1 MSQHLESPSTAVV
14 QARTMVARLELEDG
28 SVFHGKSFG
37 FPRSVSGEVVFNTG
51 MVGYPEALTDP
62 SYRGQILVLTFPLVG
77 NYGVPRT
84 RIVDGIDT
92 AFESDRI
99 QVSALVVS
107 EVTAV
112 HSHWDSQVS
121 LQKWL
126 HCESVP
132 GLSGVDTRAL
142 TRYLRERGTLL
153 GKIIVDDE
161 DVPFYD
167 PNKDDLL
174 AQVSKPERI
183 EYKRGATR
191 IVVVD
196 CGCKNSIIRNLLDRN
211 VTVIRVPF
219 DYDFLQEEANGIVIS
234 NGPGDPKVC
243 RKTIANVRR
252 AMDRRIPIL
261 GICLGNQILALAAG
275 ADTYKLKYGHRSQN
289 QPCIEVRTKRCFVTS
304 QNHGYAV
311 DPQTLPSDWEPSF
324 VNANDSTVEGLR
336 HRCLPFESVQFH
348 PEGRPGPL
356 DTSYLFNKIVQPR

>member
-1 MSQHLESPSTAVV
+1 M
-14 QARTMVARLELEDG
+14 
-28 SVFHGKSFG
+28 
-37 FPRSVSGEVVFNTG
+37 
-51 MVGYPEALTDP
+51 
-62 SYRGQILVLTFPLVG
+62 
-77 NYGVPRT
+77 
-84 RIVDGIDT
+84 
-92 AFESDRI
+92 
-99 QVSALVVS
+99 
-107 EVTAV
+107 
-112 HSHWDSQVS
+112 
-121 LQKWL
+121 
-126 HCESVP
+126 
-132 GLSGVDTRAL
+132 
-142 TRYLRERGTLL
+142 
-153 GKIIVDDE
+153 
-161 DVPFYD
+161 
-167 PNKDDLL
+167 
-174 AQVSKPERI
+174 
-183 EYKRGATR
+183 
-191 IVVVD
+191 
-196 CGCKNSIIRNLLDRN
+196 
-211 VTVIRVPF
+211 IRVPF
-219 DYDFLQEEANGIVIS
+219 DYDFVQEEANGIVIS